1 MIGAV
6 ACRLRCE
13 RGQSAAE
20 YIGVVLVGV
29 AIVAAIAASP
39 IAGAVTRGIAGAICS
54 VTPDGCDRPAAE
66 RDGASGGRGS
76 AGPDSDG
83 DGLSDEREAVLGT
96 NPQERDSDADG
107 VLDGQEALDATDPL
121 AADTDSDGVADGD
134 DPVPAERDVDGDGL
148 SDGEEL
154 ALGSDARRAD
164 SDGDGVADR
173 DEYEQGTDPTRGVVA
188 PTDENRHRPWERV
201 GLSEDD
207 WRRFE
212 DAVLDEVNPDG
223 IEGFLFG
230 RPYIGVDLDENGEVA
245 LVQIQENGVGALVRV
260 IAGAGRGGRSV
271 TQAAVRAAS
280 RVPPLIAAR
289 LGRRGV
295 LPAAGRVRRPPPPP
309 PRPGTALG
317 ALDDLGRPTGASA
330 TITRDMLGSGSRA
343 VREPP
348 GFGGQAA
355 GHARGHLIAR
365 QLGGSGRDPRNLVT
379 LFQRPTN
386 SPAMRGFE
394 NAVRAAV
401 ERGEV
406 VRYTV
411 QPIYRGSEAIPRA
424 VTLTARGSGG
434 LRLDVS
440 VLNRGS

>member
-1 MIGAV
+1 MIRVA

-13 RGQSAAE
+13 RGQTSAE
-20 YIGVVLVGV
+20 YIGIVLVVV

-39 IAGAVTRGIAGAICS
+39 IGGAVTRGIADAICS
-54 VTPDGCDRPAAE
+54 VTPDGCDRRAAE
-66 RDGASGGRGS
+66 RDGRASG
-76 AGPDSDG
+76 GPDSDG
-83 DGLSDEREAVLGT
+83 DGVSDAREAVLGT
-96 NPQERDSDADG
+96 NAQERDSDGDG
-107 VLDGQEALDATDPL
+107 VLDGQEAAAATDPL
-121 AADTDSDGVADGD
+121 AADTDADGVPDGD
-134 DPVPAERDVDGDGL
+134 DPAPAERDVDGDGL

-164 SDGDGVADR
+164 SDGDGVADG
-173 DEYEQGTDPTRGVVA
+173 DEYEQGTDPTRGVA
-188 PTDENRHRPWERV
+188 ALTDENRHRPWERV
-201 GLSEDD
+201 GMSADE

-223 IEGFLFG
+223 IEGFLLG
-230 RPYIGVDLDENGEVA
+230 RPYIGVALEENGEIA
-245 LVQIQENGVGALVRV
+245 LVQIQENGVGGLVRV
-260 IAGAGRGGRSV
+260 IAGAGRGGGSA
-271 TQAAVRAAS
+271 TQAAARAAS
-280 RVPPLIAAR
+280 RLPASIAAR
-289 LGRRGV
+289 LGRVGV
-295 LPAAGRVRRPPPPP
+295 LPTAVRVPRPPPPP
-309 PRPGTALG
+309 PRPGTAFG

-330 TITRDMLGSGSRA
+330 TVTRDMLGTGSRA

-379 LFQRPTN
+379 LFQRPAN

-411 QPIYRGSEAIPRA
+411 QPIYRGSEVIPRA
-424 VTLTARGSGG
+424 VTLTARGSRG

-440 VLNRGS
+440 VLNRGR